1 MARAVTLTQS
11 ENNLLSEFKNTLRD
25 RFPQEILGIW
35 LFGSRA
41 RGQSTPESD
50 FDVLITTRSGDYHLA
65 DEIIKI
71 ATNLMLKY
79 NLYISPKV
87 ISQDHYEELERAGS
101 DFLYFFKM
109 DRVPL

>member
-1 MARAVTLTQS
+1 MAKAVTLTKL
-11 ENNLLSEFKNTLRD
+11 ENNLLIEFKNMLMAK
-25 RFPQEILGIW
+25 FPQEVLKLW

-41 RGQSTPESD
+41 RGQWTPESD
-50 FDVLITTRSGDYHLA
+50 LDVLIITRSDDYHLA

-87 ISQDHYEELERAGS
+87 ISQGHYKELERTGS
-101 DFLYFFKM
+101 DFLYFVKS
-109 DRVPL
+109 DRIPV